1 MFYNDLMNE
10 PTYHQVS
17 HHCTFNFESERSQ
30 N

>member
-1 MFYNDLMNE
+1 MNE
-10 PTYHQVS
+10 HTYHQVS